1 MVMQQRLTNVGAP
14 DPEAK
19 TSPIMEETDEQ
30 FGELAQELEDQAF
43 CYFNNVAYESGSFA
57 CSGSGELLRCEK
69 GIWVREGGCDPDNP

>member
-1 MVMQQRLTNVGAP
+1 MKNQQLQNLGAP

-19 TSPIMEETDEQ
+19 TSPIMEETDEK
-30 FGELAQELEDQAF
+30 FDELAQELEELAI
-43 CYFNNVAYESGSFA
+43 CYFNNVAYDSGSFA

>member
-1 MVMQQRLTNVGAP
+1 MNQRQTLSFVGAP

-19 TSPIMEETDEQ
+19 TSPILEETDE
-30 FGELAQELEDQAF
+30 EMEVLAQELEEQPRCF
-43 CYFNNVAYESGSFA
+43 FNNVAYAGGSYA

>member
-1 MVMQQRLTNVGAP
+1 MINQQRHNLGAP
-14 DPEAK
+14 DLEAK

-30 FGELAQELEDQAF
+30 FDELAQELEEQDV
-43 CYFNNVAYESGSFA
+43 CYFNNVAYDSGSFA